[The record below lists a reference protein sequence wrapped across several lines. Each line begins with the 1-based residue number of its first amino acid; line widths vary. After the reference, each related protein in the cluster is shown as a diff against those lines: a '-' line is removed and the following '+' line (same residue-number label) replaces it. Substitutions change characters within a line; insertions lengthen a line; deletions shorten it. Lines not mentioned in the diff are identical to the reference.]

1 MNYKVIHQLKERNFD
16 REHSKSESAVLDYL
30 EEHFQ
35 QIPSMTVIKVAAES
49 FTSQATVNRT
59 CKLLGFVG
67 YSQLKYAIEEDI
79 KLMHQKSFS
88 HVMDTEYMISKID
101 FETAIEFV
109 KHLIKSRSKLLLFGL
124 GGSHISAQY
133 LQRQLL
139 YLGIPSVIVSETQM
153 LKLFPNYTIVIFSS
167 SGETQRCLQLITE
180 ARKAKMNILSITKKD
195 SSVMQG
201 SDLAFCHD
209 VPIDK
214 MKGISREQQ
223 LHMMVMVHEIINQM
237 QTAEFVKMKR

>member
-1 MNYKVIHQLKERNFD
+1 MHYKVIHQLKERNFD
-16 REHSKSESAVLDYL
+16 REYSESESAVLDYL

-67 YSQLKYAIEEDI
+67 YSQLKYAIDEDI

-101 FETAIEFV
+101 FETSTDLV
-109 KHLIKSRSKLLLFGL
+109 KHMIKSRSKLLLFGL

-139 YLGIPSVIVSETQM
+139 YLSITSVIVSETQM
-153 LKLFPNYTIVIFSS
+153 LKLFPNYTIVILSS
-167 SGETQRCLQLITE
+167 SGETQRCLQLINE
-180 ARKAKMNILSITKKD
+180 ARKAKMNILSITKKG
-195 SSVMQG
+195 SSVMRG
-201 SDLAFCHD
+201 SDLTFCHD

-214 MKGISREQQ
+214 VKSISREQQ
-223 LHMMVMVHEIINQM
+223 LHMMVMVHEIVNQM
-237 QTAEFVKMKR
+237 QSAEFEKMKR

>member
-1 MNYKVIHQLKERNFD
+1 MKYKVIHQLKERNFD
-16 REHSKSESAVLDYL
+16 REHSKSEAAVLDYL

-35 QIPSMTVIKVAAES
+35 QIPAMTVVKVAAES
-49 FTSQATVNRT
+49 YTSQATVNRT

-79 KLMHQKSFS
+79 KLMHQTSFS

-101 FETAIEFV
+101 FETAIDFV

-139 YLGIPSVIVSETQM
+139 YLHPVRHCFRDADAESVPQ
-153 LKLFPNYTIVIFSS
+153 LYTHHL
-167 SGETQRCLQLITE
+167 LQLRGNP
-180 ARKAKMNILSITKKD
+180 ALSAVD
-195 SSVMQG
+195 QRG
-201 SDLAFCHD
+201 A
-209 VPIDK
+209 
-214 MKGISREQQ
+214 
-223 LHMMVMVHEIINQM
+223 
-237 QTAEFVKMKR
+237 